1 MKYKVM
7 KVFDCQDMPD
17 DLCREFLE
25 MWDNKS
31 NDSSVEWPTA
41 NTVYESDDDPTKRI
55 DDWLLECGAEKYED
69 VIIKYWW

>member
-1 MKYKVM
+1 MKYKIM

-17 DLCREFLE
+17 DLCSEFLE

-41 NTVYESDDDPTKRI
+41 NTVYADKDDPTRRI
-55 DDWLLECGAEKYED
+55 DEWLLEGGAEKYED